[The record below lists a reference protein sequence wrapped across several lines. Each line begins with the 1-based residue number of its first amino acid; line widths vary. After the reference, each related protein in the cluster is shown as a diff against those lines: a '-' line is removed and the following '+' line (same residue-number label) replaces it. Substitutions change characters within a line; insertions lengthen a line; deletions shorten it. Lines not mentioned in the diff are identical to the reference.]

1 MSSGQRLAGG
11 STSNEGKDMNAHFN
25 IGNLRR
31 RLFGP
36 SITPECRIPNK
47 RDARKPQFDVLCKR
61 TTEAVVER
69 KRANEGD
76 ESNVYEEDSCDFMS
90 SP

>member
-11 STSNEGKDMNAHFN
+11 SISDEGKDMNAHFN
-25 IGNLRR
+25 IGNLHR

-61 TTEAVVER
+61 TTETCVER

-76 ESNVYEEDSCDFMS
+76 ASNVYGKDSSSFMS
-90 SP
+90 NP